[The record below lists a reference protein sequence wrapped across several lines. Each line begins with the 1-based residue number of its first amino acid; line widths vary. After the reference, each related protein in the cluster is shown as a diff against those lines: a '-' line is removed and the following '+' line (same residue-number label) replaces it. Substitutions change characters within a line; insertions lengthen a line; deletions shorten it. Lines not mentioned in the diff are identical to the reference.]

1 MGGSEESVRKDIKML
16 KFIHLKEYVSLL
28 IGLYKNDGSVSCVV
42 IYFFFLRPVYLT
54 RTQLVEARFTQNK
67 KEYLSLLNFEKY
79 IILL

>member
-42 IYFFFLRPVYLT
+42 IYFFFLRPVYLA
-54 RTQLVEARFTQNK
+54 RTQLVEARFTRNK